1 MRGLEM
7 PELLPGLDV
16 SRETISALEEYAALL
31 AKWSSKINLVSKS
44 DRKQLWDRHIM
55 DSVQIIQN
63 IGDTFENWVDLGS
76 GGGLPGLVVSI
87 LSREL
92 CPARKMILIESDQR
106 KVVFLRTAIRHLNL
120 SATVDSRRI
129 EEHQNNE
136 YGVVSARALAPL
148 EKLISYSDPLVAK
161 DGYCLFMK
169 GRSWEKE
176 VSNAQKEWKFHLEAI
191 KSKTSEQAVILK
203 IGDISRA

>member
-106 KVVFLRTAIRHLNL
+106 KAVFLPRTL
-120 SATVDSRRI
+120 SGTSAYPVQRSTHGESK
-129 EEHQNNE
+129 HQNNE
-136 YGVVSARALAPL
+136 YGVVSARALAH
-148 EKLISYSDPLVAK
+148 EKINGYSDPLVAK